1 MQFWGDFCV
10 HFNDRQNECCYHSSL
25 WPQKLRNNLSGF
37 THCTWGFFYR
47 IMESTIWKVPGPTF
61 LCSWWRNRHQGVSVI
76 CPGPQ
81 WSSYRSDEGSFS
93 NSWTSS
99 HNTALPPMIITGV
112 ANGIGFIFVC
122 LWTINSV
129 TSLEQSLYIC
139 AYFTSWSTPFFFSP
153 SVWPSEKRFLL
164 ISSLRA
170 LITDPVIAP
179 KHKLCKGRIP
189 THSYFPSPSH
199 CA

>member
-1 MQFWGDFCV
+1 
-10 HFNDRQNECCYHSSL
+10 
-25 WPQKLRNNLSGF
+25 
-37 THCTWGFFYR
+37 
-47 IMESTIWKVPGPTF
+47 
-61 LCSWWRNRHQGVSVI
+61 
-76 CPGPQ
+76 
-81 WSSYRSDEGSFS
+81 
-93 NSWTSS
+93 
-99 HNTALPPMIITGV
+99 MIITGV

-129 TSLEQSLYIC
+129 TSLEQSLYTC
-139 AYFTSWSTPFFFSP
+139 GYFTSWSTPFFFSP

-199 CA
+199 CAQCMQLFSEGHKSLTWQQHVPHWLTMPSSSWWRFLEFSLLIFTSAFTHCLLSSYFSSCHLNSA

>member
-1 MQFWGDFCV
+1 MNV
-10 HFNDRQNECCYHSSL
+10 VTYSSL

-99 HNTALPPMIITGV
+99 HNTALPPMIITCV
-112 ANGIGFIFVC
+112 ANGIGFIFVSGP
-122 LWTINSV
+122 LIWSPPLNRVSTLVVI
-129 TSLEQSLYIC
+129 SLPGAHHS
-139 AYFTSWSTPFFFSP
+139 FSP
-153 SVWPSEKRFLL
+153 LVFGLQRNVFSWFPLSEH
-164 ISSLRA
+164 SSLI
-170 LITDPVIAP
+170 L
-179 KHKLCKGRIP
+179 
-189 THSYFPSPSH
+189 
-199 CA
+199 